1 MSFEDDVRSTFR
13 RGDSDAV
20 LRMASAELTRARAAG
35 DKAGEVEALYAMSRV
50 AIRGGD
56 LARGSE
62 LAGAA
67 LEVAIA
73 SGSRRLEER
82 PRHVLAGIARLAGDY
97 PLARERYLASIALN
111 AELGNDET
119 VITEKHNLAM
129 TVLRLGDVDQARELS
144 ATVREWVLGKNDK
157 TLLPYVG
164 VAAAAIATAE
174 DDAARAAVM
183 AGFSDAAFA
192 ALGQV
197 PDPDDAAE
205 LAAVRAS
212 AETALGAER
221 YAESYEKGK
230 TSDAWP
236 DSTVR

>member
-1 MSFEDDVRSTFR
+1 MSFQDDVRSTFR

-20 LRMASAELTRARAAG
+20 LRMASAELARARGAG
-35 DKAGEVEALYAMSRV
+35 DAAGEVEALYAMSRV

-56 LARGSE
+56 LTRGSE
-62 LAGAA
+62 LAGEA
-67 LEVAIA
+67 LDVAIG
-73 SGSRRLEER
+73 SGSRLLEER
-82 PRHVLAGIARLAGDY
+82 PRHVLAAVARLAGDY
-97 PLARERYLASIALN
+97 PLARDRYLASIELN
-111 AELGNDET
+111 AELGHDET

-129 TVLRLGDVDQARELS
+129 TALRLGDVDQARELS

-174 DDAARAAVM
+174 NDAPRAAAM

-205 LAAVRAS
+205 LNAIRAS
-212 AETALGAER
+212 AGAALGAER
-221 YAESYEKGK
+221 FAGAYEDGK
-230 TSDAWP
+230 AWTP
-236 DSTVR
+236 DEAF